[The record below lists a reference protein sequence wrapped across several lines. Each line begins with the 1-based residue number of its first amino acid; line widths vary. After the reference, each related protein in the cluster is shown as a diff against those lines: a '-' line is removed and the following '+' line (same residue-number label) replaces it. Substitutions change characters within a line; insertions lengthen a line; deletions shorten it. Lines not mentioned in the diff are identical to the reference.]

1 MKTKYGFV
9 VLLDALGTKTDSIES
24 SKRYLSVISE
34 IESDIKD
41 SHAVIVKGNEKGGP
55 NIFDEL
61 SIRFFGDTLL
71 VTYEIKDKNR
81 EIDYFDGISFILNE
95 FICTALKLG
104 LLFRGS
110 IALGDYLEE
119 GNVVLGPAVFDAAV
133 WYEKLEMIGVIATPK
148 TTLSLKSI
156 FLNKYNALDVAWNDG
171 VFVRPSLKNGAD
183 AELFVFNW
191 PISLSY
197 GENGRENTEKYFYQ
211 LIRAFPVPLGSE
223 SKLQNTENFF
233 QSMCKSSAWK
243 ESPSTQAETESPEA

>member
-1 MKTKYGFV
+1 MKSKYGFV

-34 IESDIKD
+34 IESDIK
-41 SHAVIVKGNEKGGP
+41 SAHAVTIKGNEKGDP
-55 NIFDEL
+55 NIFNEL

-71 VTYEIKDKNR
+71 VSYEIKDKSR
-81 EIDYFDGISFILNE
+81 EIDYFDGLSFILSG

-119 GNVVLGPAVFDAAV
+119 GNIVLGPAVFDAAV

-156 FLNKYNALDVAWNDG
+156 FLNRDNSLDVWLDG
-171 VFVRPSLKNGAD
+171 VFVKPPLKNNVET
-183 AELFVFNW
+183 ELFIFNW
-191 PISLSY
+191 PIHLSY
-197 GENGRENTEKYFYQ
+197 DENGHEKTESYFYQ
-211 LIRAFPVPLGSE
+211 LIRNFSIPLGTE
-223 SKLQNTENFF
+223 SKFQNTENFF
-233 QSMCKSSAWK
+233 QSIYKSPIWK
-243 ESPSTQAETESPEA
+243 EMPSTQKETEPAKS

>member
-34 IESDIKD
+34 IESDIKS
-41 SHAVIVKGNEKGGP
+41 SHNTVIHMREKGDP
-55 NIFDEL
+55 NIFDKL

-71 VTYEIKDKNR
+71 VTYEVKDKNR
-81 EIDYFDGISFILNE
+81 EIDYFDGLSFILGG
-95 FICTALKLG
+95 FICTALRLG

-119 GNVVLGPAVFDAAV
+119 GNIVLGPAVFDAAV

-171 VFVRPSLKNGAD
+171 VFVKPPLKNSAD
-183 AELFVFNW
+183 TELFVFNW
-191 PISLSY
+191 PIALSY
-197 GENGRENTEKYFYQ
+197 GQNENTEKYFYQ
-211 LIRAFPVPLGSE
+211 LIRNFQIPLGAE
-223 SKLQNTENFF
+223 SKLQNTEVFF
-233 QSMCKSSAWK
+233 QSMCESETWK
-243 ESPSTQAETESPEA
+243 EMPSTQKESDPPKS